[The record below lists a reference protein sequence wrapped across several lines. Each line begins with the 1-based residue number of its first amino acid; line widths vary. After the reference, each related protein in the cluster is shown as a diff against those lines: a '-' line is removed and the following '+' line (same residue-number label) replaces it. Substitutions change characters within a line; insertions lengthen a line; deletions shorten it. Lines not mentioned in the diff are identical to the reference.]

1 MMACAASAVIDTSI
15 VIIIVIFLG
24 TLVMTYQVARQSH
37 FSGQGFCIFA
47 HLAMLGWLASAILE
61 MSATTKDCKVMFALM
76 AWPFIAALPTV
87 WAFFLHAY
95 AFGRDRKL
103 TGRDWAALIGGPLVI
118 TLIAFTN
125 PWHGLLY
132 GPQTTMLQID
142 GRLSVQYEHGPFF
155 YLAAGYL
162 YLFLGAAIGVGI
174 SGMWFANPAYRGHFG
189 VLIAIT
195 AFPISGNL
203 AYVFGRVTVLGFD
216 PTPFMFALVLFLFTW
231 MMTITRPFELS
242 TIGRDLLFFT
252 TRDPAIM
259 IDTSGR
265 VMTTNTAA
273 RRIFAQANIALQ
285 HGQPLPAQTPI
296 TPLLRSVVADAPPPQ
311 PTRLALMGR
320 TYAAQILAVNR
331 PLARKAPPMG
341 WLLSLT
347 DISDVL
353 TLKDEL
359 RSERDFLTRVLETD
373 LSGMLAFG
381 HDGRIVFANAEAERL
396 LGVGPGQ
403 CINRRYDDESW
414 GIRALD
420 GSNIPDDELP
430 IAQILRM
437 NTSLRDVRLS
447 IRRPDGER
455 RAISLNVTP
464 LQIAGHPA
472 RVVCSIVDITD
483 QLATES
489 ALRDAVTR
497 AQAANA
503 AKSAFLANMSHEIR
517 TPLTGVLGMADLLAE
532 TELTAGQKPMIDTI
546 RLSGWSLL
554 SLINDIL
561 DLARVEAGKLTLDQ
575 RPFSLSTF
583 MQQLNALHIAS
594 ARAKDLEFSVS
605 CQDGDGLPRIGDIT
619 RVMQIMQNLI
629 GNAIKFTE
637 RGKVKVHV
645 DATDPEFVEFSV
657 SDTGIGMTPEQSIRV
672 FQEFEQAESGTSRR
686 FGGTGL
692 GLAIVQR
699 LVDMMDGAISVK
711 SVIDEGTEITFRL
724 HLPVFRETIA
734 PRAQVAPPDQETET
748 TNVSLAGRRVLVA
761 DDTATNRMVMQI
773 MLQQLGIE
781 AAFAENGLQACE
793 LWRAQ
798 QFDLIILDISM
809 PVMDGMDA
817 LKTILQE
824 ASKTGR
830 TPPRIIAATANVMK
844 EQTDTYLHAGFTQVL
859 PKPINKQ
866 KLAKALRAALG

>member
-15 VIIIVIFLG
+15 IIIIAIFLG
-24 TLVMTYQVARQSH
+24 TLVMTYLVAKQSY
-37 FSGQGFCIFA
+37 FSGQEFCIFA

-61 MSATTKDCKVMFALM
+61 LSATTKDCKVMFALT
-76 AWPFIAALPTV
+76 AWPFIAALPTA

-95 AFGRDRKL
+95 AFGRDKKL
-103 TGRDWAALIGGPLVI
+103 TGWNWAALLGGPMAI
-118 TLIAFTN
+118 TLMAFSN

-132 GPQTTMLQID
+132 GPQTTMLEID
-142 GRLSVQYEHGPFF
+142 GRLSVLYEHGPFF
-155 YLAAGYL
+155 FLAAGYL
-162 YLFLGAAIGVGI
+162 YLFLVAAIGVGVA
-174 SGMWFANPAYRGHFG
+174 GMWFANPAYRGHFA

-195 AFPISGNL
+195 AFPIAGNL
-203 AYVFGRVTVLGFD
+203 AYVFGGVTILGFD

-259 IDTSGR
+259 IDTKGR

-273 RRIFAQANIALQ
+273 RRIFAQANIALRDG
-285 HGQPLPAQTPI
+285 HALPAQTPI
-296 TPLLRSVVADAPPPQ
+296 SPLLRSIVADGPPPQ
-311 PTRLALMGR
+311 PTRLALLGR
-320 TYAAQILAVNR
+320 TYAAQMLAVNR
-331 PLARKAPPMG
+331 PLARQAPPMG

-359 RSERDFLTRVLETD
+359 RSERDFLARVLETD

-403 CINRRYDDESW
+403 CINRRYDDERW
-414 GIRALD
+414 GIQALD
-420 GSNIPDDELP
+420 GSDIPTDDLP

-437 NTSLRDVRLS
+437 NTSLRDMRLS
-447 IRRPDGER
+447 ILRPNGER
-455 RAISLNVTP
+455 RAISLNATP
-464 LQIAGHPA
+464 LQFPGNAAH
-472 RVVCSIVDITD
+472 VVCSIVDITD

-532 TELTAGQKPMIDTI
+532 TDLTPGQKPMIDTI

-561 DLARVEAGKLTLDQ
+561 DLARVEAGKLTLEQ
-575 RPFSLSTF
+575 HPFALSSL

-594 ARAKDLEFSVS
+594 ARAKGLEFSVS
-605 CQDGDGLPRIGDIT
+605 CQDGDGLPRMGDIT

-637 RGKVKVHV
+637 RGRIKVHAN
-645 DATDPEFVEFSV
+645 ATDPEFVEFTV

-672 FQEFEQAESGTSRR
+672 FREFEQAESGTSRR

-699 LVDMMDGAISVK
+699 LVDMMNGTISVK
-711 SVIDEGTEITFRL
+711 SAIDEGTEITFRL
-724 HLPVFRETIA
+724 HLPVFREITA
-734 PRAQVAPPDQETET
+734 PPAHAEPPDQETQNT
-748 TNVSLAGRRVLVA
+748 LAPLTGRRVLVA

-773 MLQQLGIE
+773 MLQHLGIE
-781 AAFAENGLQACE
+781 ASFAENGLQACE
-793 LWRAQ
+793 IWRVQ
-798 QFDLIILDISM
+798 EFDLIILDISM

-817 LKTILQE
+817 LRTIQQE
-824 ASKTGR
+824 AREMGR
-830 TPPRIIAATANVMK
+830 MPPRVIAATANVMK
-844 EQTDTYLHAGFTQVL
+844 EQTDAYLAAGFTEVL
-859 PKPINKQ
+859 AKPINKQ
-866 KLAKALRAALG
+866 KLAGALRAALG